1 MKKVYMSPACEDI
14 QLETLMV
21 DFLGVASVSGS
32 EAATVTGAQGA

>member
-1 MKKVYMSPACEDI
+1 MKKYIAPRVEDI

-21 DFLGVASVSGS
+21 DFLGVASVSGG